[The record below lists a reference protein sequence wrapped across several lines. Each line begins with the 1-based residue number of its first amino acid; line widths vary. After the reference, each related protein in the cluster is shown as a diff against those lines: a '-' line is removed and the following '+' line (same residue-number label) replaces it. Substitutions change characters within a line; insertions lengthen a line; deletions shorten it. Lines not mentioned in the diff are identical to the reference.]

1 MSLFIYCLLAWILL
15 GIIANII
22 IFVNYKSELKIK
34 DYFDMLIHSLG
45 GLWWLCF
52 VVDIQYELPI
62 KKLKHK
68 IKEYVFGKIQK

>member
-1 MSLFIYCLLAWILL
+1 MSILIYCLLAWILL
-15 GIIANII
+15 GVIANII

-45 GLWWLCF
+45 CLWWLCF

-62 KKLKHK
+62 KKLKNK